1 MLAYGFKLLCVLR
14 RLFAHTFFLVLWPH
28 SLARLMHRAHVSQ
41 NTFPGSCY
49 ESWLMRGAPC
59 AVMTPGTLGQRRT
72 FLLGKW
78 NSRRL
83 ARAAF
88 GLFLGEHPV
97 DARAK
102 YMSGQCVLYVT
113 NGFTCAPGLPA
124 RPPYL
129 AGACARAALRQAA

>member
-1 MLAYGFKLLCVLR
+1 
-14 RLFAHTFFLVLWPH
+14 
-28 SLARLMHRAHVSQ
+28 
-41 NTFPGSCY
+41 
-49 ESWLMRGAPC
+49 
-59 AVMTPGTLGQRRT
+59 MTPGNLRERRT

-113 NGFTCAPGLPA
+113 NGFTCAPGPPA
-124 RPPYL
+124 RPPCL
-129 AGACARAALRQAA
+129 CHASACTRMRRTARLPDMHTECFRQL